1 MNEARYL
8 LRPDVVVEP
17 LVAGWHATSH
27 LLSPLS
33 FALIT
38 ARRHLPLL
46 ESFLDDP
53 EVHEAAV
60 QDPDLLGGP
69 FVDLPID
76 RLPEARAF
84 LHWTRTALSSQL
96 ELAGALDELWQ
107 LLAERADGHSMA
119 ELYVEMPKMLRG
131 LVELV
136 YTPAGAPDIRPIEA
150 LLQNSAY
157 QDPALQCALIQRTS
171 AAKRSFA
178 MCTPRLPGP
187 HDLVL
192 ERPFCDPAY
201 DLLARARHEP
211 VTLAGLL
218 AGLGLD
224 DRHADRL
231 LPLLQEAST
240 HSLPPRPAL
249 PPARSRWRYFGHACV
264 LVETAAG
271 QSILIDPVI
280 ANEPG
285 REPDRYTLADLPE
298 RIDYLLITHNHPD
311 HALVETLLALR
322 WRTDTVLVPAN
333 GGSLVDPSLKLF
345 LESLGFSKVRS
356 LDPLEQVE
364 NAELAIRA
372 IPFLGEHADL
382 DIRSK
387 TAWLVDTGDQRL
399 LFAADSNNLAPE
411 LYRHLAPLIGRLD
424 ALFLGMECQGAPM
437 SWLYGALL
445 PRATDRAH
453 DQSRRLDG
461 SDSTRALAL
470 VEALDIGEVLVYAM
484 GLEPWLRFICG
495 IDDDPDNRPMTE
507 CRRFIE
513 MCQARGV
520 PARRLYG
527 RDG

>member
-1 MNEARYL
+1 TARPHSRADRAHRHPHRPVRRTQPCRAGARAGGSDSKMTEPRYL

-33 FALIT
+33 FGLIT

-46 ESFLDDP
+46 ESHRADP
-53 EVHEAAV
+53 EAHEAAV

-69 FVDLPID
+69 FVDLPLH
-76 RLPEARAF
+76 RLSDAREF
-84 LHWTRTALSSQL
+84 LHWTQTTLWRQL
-96 ELAGALDELWQ
+96 ELARALEALWQ

-119 ELYVEMPKMLRG
+119 ELYREMPQALRG

-150 LLQNSAY
+150 LLQCSAF
-157 QDPALQCALIQRTS
+157 QDPSLQRALIHRTP
-171 AAKRSFA
+171 ATKRSFA

-187 HDLVL
+187 DELVL

-211 VTLAGLL
+211 VTIAELL
-218 AGLGLD
+218 AGLALD
-224 DRHADRL
+224 ERNAARL
-231 LPLLQEAST
+231 LPLLQETSA
-240 HSLPPRPAL
+240 HSLPQRPTS
-249 PPARSRWRYFGHACV
+249 PPTRSRWRYFGHACV

-280 ANEPG
+280 AGEPG

-364 NAELAIRA
+364 NA
-372 IPFLGEHADL
+372 
-382 DIRSK
+382 
-387 TAWLVDTGDQRL
+387 
-399 LFAADSNNLAPE
+399 
-411 LYRHLAPLIGRLD
+411 
-424 ALFLGMECQGAPM
+424 
-437 SWLYGALL
+437 
-445 PRATDRAH
+445 
-453 DQSRRLDG
+453 
-461 SDSTRALAL
+461 
-470 VEALDIGEVLVYAM
+470 
-484 GLEPWLRFICG
+484 GL
-495 IDDDPDNRPMTE
+495 
-507 CRRFIE
+507 
-513 MCQARGV
+513 
-520 PARRLYG
+520 
-527 RDG
+527 